1 LRHHLR
7 KWAQD
12 NKFEKTLKPR
22 LDREEERWHASQP
35 LSPKPV
41 IIYSL
46 PDDELQTG
54 ESRKLGGAMEIKSPW
69 SDQ

>member
-1 LRHHLR
+1 ML
-7 KWAQD
+7 
-12 NKFEKTLKPR
+12 PGR
-22 LDREEERWHASQP
+22 LDDAERAWHATQP
-35 LSPKPV
+35 EQPKPV
-41 IIYSL
+41 IVHEL

>member
-1 LRHHLR
+1 L
-7 KWAQD
+7 KWARD
-12 NKFEKTLKPR
+12 FKFQATLEPR
-22 LDREEERWHASQP
+22 LDRAEADWHASQP
-35 LSPKPV
+35 LPPPPV
-41 IIYSL
+41 IIHEL